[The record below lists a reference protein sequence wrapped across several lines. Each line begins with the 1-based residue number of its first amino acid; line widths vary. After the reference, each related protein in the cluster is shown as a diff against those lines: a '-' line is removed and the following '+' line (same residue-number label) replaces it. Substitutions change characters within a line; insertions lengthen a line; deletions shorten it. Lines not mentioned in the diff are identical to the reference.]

1 MASILS
7 FNGKT
12 PSIADGV
19 FLAPDAQIIGD
30 VTIEEG
36 SSIWFGAVI
45 RGDFGPI
52 HIGKYTSI
60 QDNCVV
66 HVTEKGTRVGDYN
79 TIGHGA
85 VLHECQLGANVVI
98 GMNAVLLD
106 ETVVESDTVIGANST
121 ISVGTR
127 IPGRTLAA
135 GSPAKVK
142 KELEGESL
150 WWVQN
155 SANEYIELLKKYPDD
170 YFHKNTTAGSR

>member
-1 MASILS
+1 
-7 FNGKT
+7 
-12 PSIADGV
+12 
-19 FLAPDAQIIGD
+19 
-30 VTIEEG
+30 
-36 SSIWFGAVI
+36 
-45 RGDFGPI
+45 
-52 HIGKYTSI
+52 
-60 QDNCVV
+60 
-66 HVTEKGTRVGDYN
+66 
-79 TIGHGA
+79 
-85 VLHECQLGANVVI
+85 
-98 GMNAVLLD
+98 MNAVLLD

-121 ISVGTR
+121 VSVGTR